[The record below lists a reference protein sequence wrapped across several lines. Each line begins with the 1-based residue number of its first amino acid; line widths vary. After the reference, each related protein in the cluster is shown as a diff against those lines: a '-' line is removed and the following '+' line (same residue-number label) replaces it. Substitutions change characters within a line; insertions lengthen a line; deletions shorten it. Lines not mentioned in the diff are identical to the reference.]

1 MNRQSSTS
9 RKIEKNIVIDYSIDE
24 VKSAIKRIF
33 DVVHM
38 RYIPEKNGIN
48 DIFGIYQ
55 FSIYDHLRDN
65 ALCNIDIS
73 TVSERKTKIAIYIS
87 YLFYS
92 KDTSDYSTLITILNN
107 YLSILAKSLSGES
120 LIDVVEDIENE
131 DKIAQEVDNDINS
144 FDSYPIRYDV
154 LFAEIAREAVSSQ
167 SISTSIIQR
176 NYEVGFNRAGR
187 IMMQLEQAG
196 IVGQQQGAQPREILI
211 HNSPSLEVKLQE
223 LGLY

>member
-1 MNRQSSTS
+1 MNRRN

-24 VKSAIKRIF
+24 VKNAIKKIF
-33 DVVHM
+33 EVVHI

-73 TVSERKTKIAIYIS
+73 TVSDRKTKISIYIS
-87 YLFYS
+87 YLFS
-92 KDTSDYSTLITILNN
+92 TKETSDSSTLITILNN
-107 YLSILAKSLSGES
+107 YLSILAKSLAGES

-131 DKIAQEVDNDINS
+131 DKIAKELENQNYEYSTIK
-144 FDSYPIRYDV
+144 YDV
-154 LFAEIAREAVSSQ
+154 LFAEIARDAVASQ
-167 SISTSIIQR
+167 QISTSIIQR

-187 IMMQLEQAG
+187 IMMQLERAG
-196 IVGQQQGAQPREILI
+196 IVGQQQGAKPREILF
-211 HNSPSLEVKLQE
+211 HDLSSLETLLQE
-223 LGLY
+223 LGII